1 MEMKLTEE
9 KKEDLFEAR
18 FFRCIKLGE
27 IKMRLV
33 SQIHDKENT
42 QAFIYGQQLLIGPSG
57 RPNSSPIESVLNVDG
72 TTIFKYL
79 SAEDFKFPKE
89 GEGMDRR

>member
-1 MEMKLTEE
+1 MTEE
-9 KKEDLFEAR
+9 KKEDLFAGR

-42 QAFIYGQQLLIGPSG
+42 QAFTCGQQLLIGPSG
-57 RPNSSPIESVLNVDG
+57 PNSSPIETVLNVDG
-72 TTIFKYL
+72 ATIFKFL